1 MLSDF
6 PIGHADQLKDRRDKE
21 GLVFLHSYHFAHSI
35 VSSFSDNSHV
45 EESHLL
51 EQSEYVHRL

>member
-6 PIGHADQLKDRRDKE
+6 PIGHADQLKDRHKE
-21 GLVFLHSYHFAHSI
+21 GLVFLHSYQMLAHGI

-45 EESHLL
+45 EEVIYLNK
-51 EQSEYVHRL
+51 YVHRL